1 MIYPNT
7 ALVQQVS
14 FNQTTSGTANPTYST
29 RIASLACSLQRKDT
43 NTTNSFNKET
53 LVNVYRLYTPNNATS
68 LTIDESDRVTS
79 DGKVFEITGI
89 ADGAGRGHHL
99 EIDLLEVK

>member
-14 FNQTTSGTANPTYST
+14 FGQSASGTATPTYST
-29 RIASLACSLQRKDT
+29 RIAALACSLQRRNTD
-43 NTTNSFNKET
+43 TTNSFKKET
-53 LVNVYRLYTPNNATS
+53 LVNVYRLYTPNNSTS

-79 DGKVFEITGI
+79 GGKVFEITGI

-99 EIDLLEVK
+99 EIDMLEVK